1 MAKHWTDE
9 DINYLCDRWGCCSI
23 PAIAKKLNR
32 SINSVKIKAQRI
44 GLGPVLMSGD
54 YVSLNQISIALL
66 GSDINH
72 YKNISWIQNRKM
84 PVHTKTVNRC
94 KFRVVYLDEFWKWA
108 EENRSFIDFSKME
121 PLSLGIEPSWVAE
134 QRKIDYSR
142 KMNVKTSRW
151 TPDEDAKLKY
161 LISQNKYGFFE
172 IASILHRTEG
182 AVQRRINDLGIK
194 EKPIKR
200 DTHGDG
206 AVWSDEHYKILADGI
221 RSGLDYAT
229 IAGKIGKSEKSIRGK
244 VYNTYFTERADK
256 VRAMLQ
262 DGEWGYGAT
271 SPTVK
276 QAKTLSKHGTV
287 IKRELTSLVTI
298 LRYRINEMGY
308 EPYWQ
313 RLMCANWD
321 EIKGCLCNC
330 SDCDSCTE
338 FKRILPQYCCRCGKT
353 FLERAENK
361 FCPDCRNERK
371 RQAQKHWAKTNRKVK
386 SDNE

>member
-1 MAKHWTDE
+1 MAKRWTDE
-9 DINYLCDRWGCCSI
+9 DINYLCDRWGCTSI
-23 PAIAKKLNR
+23 PTIAKKLNR
-32 SINSVKIKAQRI
+32 SSNSVMIKAQKI

-54 YVSLNQISIALL
+54 YVSLNQISIALF
-66 GSDINH
+66 GSNIDQ
-72 YKNISWIQNRKM
+72 YKRISWIQNRKM
-84 PVHTKTVNRC
+84 PIHTKTVNRC

-121 PLSLGIEPSWVAE
+121 PLSLGVEPSWVAE
-134 QRKIDYSR
+134 QRRIDYSR
-142 KMNVKTSRW
+142 KMNVRTSPW

-172 IASILHRTEG
+172 IASMLHRTEG
-182 AVQRRINDLGIK
+182 AVQRRLNDLGIK

-200 DTHGDG
+200 DTHGSE
-206 AVWSDEHYKILADGI
+206 AVWTDEHYKILADGI
-221 RSGLDYAT
+221 RAGLDYAI
-229 IAGKIGKSEKSIRGK
+229 IAGKIGKSEKSLRTKI
-244 VYNTYFTERADK
+244 YNTYFTERADK
-256 VRAMLQ
+256 VRAMLR

-276 QAKTLSKHGTV
+276 QAKTLNKHRTV
-287 IKRELTSLVTI
+287 VKHELTNLVTV
-298 LRYRINEMGY
+298 LRYHINEMGY

-313 RLMCANWD
+313 RLMCTNWD
-321 EIKGCLCNC
+321 DIKGCLCNC

-353 FLERAENK
+353 FFERSENK